1 MGTLVVIIAV
11 GIVLAIVVAMW
22 LKKTWLKKKST
33 TSPQE
38 NVDESVSPET
48 NDMIQREN
56 AIVQIQVKASL
67 LDLPAKTNINSL
79 IDKCAQ
85 LHNALSSVNPTDKIQ
100 LHSAPADFERLI
112 EKHLPETIDKF
123 GQIFAT
129 ATDEDIN
136 KFNDLIEQLKGELDG
151 IITNLNER
159 DYAAFANKHGFMEI
173 RYSDK
178 F

>member
-1 MGTLVVIIAV
+1 MGTWVVIIAV

-22 LKKTWLKKKST
+22 FKNKKTT
-33 TSPQE
+33 TAQE
-38 NVDESVSPET
+38 NVEEPVSPEME
-48 NDMIQREN
+48 DMMQREN

-67 LDLPAKTNINSL
+67 LGLPAKTNINSL

-136 KFNDLIEQLKGELDG
+136 KFNELIEQLKGELDG

>member
-1 MGTLVVIIAV
+1 MVTWVVIIAV
-11 GIVLAIVVAMW
+11 CLALAFIIYTWSKNKSVAA
-22 LKKTWLKKKST
+22 SQAN
-33 TSPQE
+33 SAASG
-38 NVDESVSPET
+38 SVEVSDGER
-48 NDMIQREN
+48 REN

-67 LDLPAKTNINSL
+67 LGLPAKTNINAL
-79 IDKCAQ
+79 VDKCAQ
-85 LHNALSSVNPTDKIQ
+85 LHNALSSVNPTEKIQ

-112 EKHLPETIDKF
+112 EIHLPETLDKF

-129 ATDEDIN
+129 ATEDDIT
-136 KFNDLIEQLKGELDG
+136 KFNALIEQLQSELDS
-151 IITNLNER
+151 IIQNLNER